1 MDIYI
6 NYIKDH
12 VLLQSLVLVSIS
24 YVIFIMAKN
33 LLLKSLKQIFKRT
46 STQVD
51 DQLVAQ
57 GFFTRLSYLIP
68 LAIIHNFAHQLAPY
82 ELWISRGTLAGMT
95 VAILLAIN
103 ALLNSINEIY
113 SQSKYAK
120 KINIKSYFQI
130 LKLIV
135 NILGTIIV
143 IAILSGRSPIYL
155 LSGIGALTAVLML
168 VFKDTILSFV
178 ASIQINSN
186 NLFKIGDWLEI
197 PQLGADGDVIDI
209 ALHTVKIQNWD
220 KTISIIPTHK
230 LIDSSF
236 KNWRGMSE
244 SGGRRIK
251 RSIYIDQNSI
261 KFCSPEELEHFKT
274 FELLTEY
281 LNDKISELDVS
292 NSERNIN
299 MDAGVNGRRITN
311 IGTFRAYIQTYL
323 KNHSKTLL
331 IKRREDKRLRAYG
344 HIGTGNFHEGT
355 ANTYTDLSLFTSS
368 PVICRDIERV
378 FQFLTKSYVAPKLS
392 ELVMSPLMTRQ
403 RFMDEIDQEIEAAAR
418 GNGFIALKLNNLEDP
433 EIIEKLYEA
442 SQAGVKAR
450 MIVRGMC
457 CLRPGVAG
465 LSENIKVRSIV
476 DRYLEHARLMIFGR
490 GDRQRIY
497 ISSAD
502 WMTRN
507 FDYRVE
513 VTTPILDSKIGS
525 QIEALFETQWSDT
538 TKARVIDQDQSN
550 RYHPRGNKRK
560 IRSQVEIRRVIETW
574 V

>member
-323 KNHSKTLL
+323 KNHSKIHDKLTFLIRQLSPSEKGLPIQIYVFTNVTDWIEYESIQADIFDHLL
-331 IKRREDKRLRAYG
+331 AIVPQFGLR
-344 HIGTGNFHEGT
+344 IFQNPTGKDF
-355 ANTYTDLSLFTSS
+355 
-368 PVICRDIERV
+368 
-378 FQFLTKSYVAPKLS
+378 KK
-392 ELVMSPLMTRQ
+392 
-403 RFMDEIDQEIEAAAR
+403 
-418 GNGFIALKLNNLEDP
+418 
-433 EIIEKLYEA
+433 II
-442 SQAGVKAR
+442 S
-450 MIVRGMC
+450 
-457 CLRPGVAG
+457 
-465 LSENIKVRSIV
+465 
-476 DRYLEHARLMIFGR
+476 
-490 GDRQRIY
+490 
-497 ISSAD
+497 
-502 WMTRN
+502 
-507 FDYRVE
+507 
-513 VTTPILDSKIGS
+513 
-525 QIEALFETQWSDT
+525 
-538 TKARVIDQDQSN
+538 
-550 RYHPRGNKRK
+550 
-560 IRSQVEIRRVIETW
+560 
-574 V
+574 

>member
-236 KNWRGMSE
+236 KNWRGMSD

-281 LNDKISELDVS
+281 LNDKISELDAS

-299 MDAGVNGRRITN
+299 MDAEVNGRRITN

-323 KNHSKTLL
+323 KNHSKIHDKLTFLIRQLSPSEKGLPIQIYVFTNVTDWIEYESIQADIFDHLL
-331 IKRREDKRLRAYG
+331 AIVPQFGLRIFQNPTGEDFK
-344 HIGTGNFHEGT
+344 
-355 ANTYTDLSLFTSS
+355 
-368 PVICRDIERV
+368 
-378 FQFLTKSYVAPKLS
+378 K
-392 ELVMSPLMTRQ
+392 
-403 RFMDEIDQEIEAAAR
+403 
-418 GNGFIALKLNNLEDP
+418 
-433 EIIEKLYEA
+433 II
-442 SQAGVKAR
+442 S
-450 MIVRGMC
+450 
-457 CLRPGVAG
+457 
-465 LSENIKVRSIV
+465 
-476 DRYLEHARLMIFGR
+476 
-490 GDRQRIY
+490 
-497 ISSAD
+497 
-502 WMTRN
+502 
-507 FDYRVE
+507 
-513 VTTPILDSKIGS
+513 
-525 QIEALFETQWSDT
+525 
-538 TKARVIDQDQSN
+538 
-550 RYHPRGNKRK
+550 
-560 IRSQVEIRRVIETW
+560 
-574 V
+574 

>member
-1 MDIYI
+1 MDTYI
-6 NYIKDH
+6 DFIKDH
-12 VLLQSLVLVSIS
+12 VLLQLLVLVSIS

-103 ALLNSINEIY
+103 ALFNSINEIY

-281 LNDKISELDVS
+281 LNDKISELDAS
-292 NSERNIN
+292 NSERNLN
-299 MDAGVNGRRITN
+299 MAVEANGRRITN

-323 KNHSKTLL
+323 KNHSKIHDKLTFLIRQLSPSEKGLPIQIYVFTNVTDWIEYESIQADIFDHLL
-331 IKRREDKRLRAYG
+331 AIVPQFGL
-344 HIGTGNFHEGT
+344 
-355 ANTYTDLSLFTSS
+355 
-368 PVICRDIERV
+368 RV
-378 FQFLTKSYVAPKLS
+378 FQNPT
-392 ELVMSPLMTRQ
+392 
-403 RFMDEIDQEIEAAAR
+403 
-418 GNGFIALKLNNLEDP
+418 GEDFKK
-433 EIIEKLYEA
+433 II
-442 SQAGVKAR
+442 S
-450 MIVRGMC
+450 
-457 CLRPGVAG
+457 
-465 LSENIKVRSIV
+465 
-476 DRYLEHARLMIFGR
+476 
-490 GDRQRIY
+490 
-497 ISSAD
+497 
-502 WMTRN
+502 
-507 FDYRVE
+507 
-513 VTTPILDSKIGS
+513 
-525 QIEALFETQWSDT
+525 
-538 TKARVIDQDQSN
+538 
-550 RYHPRGNKRK
+550 
-560 IRSQVEIRRVIETW
+560 
-574 V
+574 

>member
-12 VLLQSLVLVSIS
+12 ALLQSLVLVSIS
-24 YVIFIMAKN
+24 YIIFIMAKN

-95 VAILLAIN
+95 VAILLTIN

-274 FELLTEY
+274 FELLTKY
-281 LNDKISELDVS
+281 LNDKISELDTS

-299 MDAGVNGRRITN
+299 MDGEVNGRRITN

-323 KNHSKTLL
+323 KNHSKIHDKLTFLIRQLSPSEKGLPIQIYVFTNVTDWIEYESIQADIFDHLL
-331 IKRREDKRLRAYG
+331 AIVPQFGLRIFQNPTGEDFK
-344 HIGTGNFHEGT
+344 
-355 ANTYTDLSLFTSS
+355 
-368 PVICRDIERV
+368 
-378 FQFLTKSYVAPKLS
+378 K
-392 ELVMSPLMTRQ
+392 
-403 RFMDEIDQEIEAAAR
+403 
-418 GNGFIALKLNNLEDP
+418 
-433 EIIEKLYEA
+433 II
-442 SQAGVKAR
+442 S
-450 MIVRGMC
+450 
-457 CLRPGVAG
+457 
-465 LSENIKVRSIV
+465 
-476 DRYLEHARLMIFGR
+476 
-490 GDRQRIY
+490 
-497 ISSAD
+497 
-502 WMTRN
+502 
-507 FDYRVE
+507 
-513 VTTPILDSKIGS
+513 
-525 QIEALFETQWSDT
+525 
-538 TKARVIDQDQSN
+538 
-550 RYHPRGNKRK
+550 
-560 IRSQVEIRRVIETW
+560 
-574 V
+574 